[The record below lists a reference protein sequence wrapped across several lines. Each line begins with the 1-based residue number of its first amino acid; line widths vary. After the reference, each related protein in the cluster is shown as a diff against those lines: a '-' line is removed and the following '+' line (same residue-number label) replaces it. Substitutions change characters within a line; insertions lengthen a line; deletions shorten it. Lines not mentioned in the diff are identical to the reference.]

1 MANRQ
6 TPKNRVERE
15 LPEAGFERAP
25 TIGYDTHLHAS
36 RTAREQSYQN
46 TITWDLLVRNPEIAD
61 EQKVA
66 IEKAWELLYA
76 AELFDSRSQF
86 ASALLL
92 GIRTPILLAD
102 AAHIANC
109 SRQWFRKLETQ
120 GRITLHR
127 VSSRQVY
134 IMSEDLRKMM
144 EGRV

>member
-25 TIGYDTHLHAS
+25 TVGYNSHLHAS
-36 RTAREQSYQN
+36 RSAREKSYEN

-66 IEKAWELLYA
+66 IEKAWNLLFD
-76 AELFDSRSQF
+76 AEIFDSRSQF
-86 ASALLL
+86 ASALLI
-92 GIRTPILLAD
+92 GIRTPILTAD
-102 AAHIANC
+102 AAAIANC
-109 SRQWFRKLETQ
+109 GRQWFRKLETE
-120 GRITLHR
+120 GRIILHR
-127 VSSRQVY
+127 VASRQTY
-134 IMSEDLRKMM
+134 IMSEDLRKIM